1 MAVIQGIAESVRKR
15 GNTYIRTVYLRALI
29 GVIVLRGWVFL
40 DVMVSWYLNLKPL
53 RQDRITTIDVR
64 LRRRRGGP
72 VKLDDGSVVNPG
84 DLILEIHMNNGWFL
98 RNKDFMHLPGKIGW
112 EFLSAFSEDL
122 NYLAKQVSEGIF
134 ASEIKAI
141 HARTLLRQDQGS
153 QRLGFTVMDLPNTLW
168 RRLSQFYL
176 AGLRQAYYPE
186 RARRPI
192 AKAKPLVRKEIWMSK
207 RKLLQSYGPSAGG

>member
-64 LRRRRGGP
+64 LRRRLGGP

-98 RNKDFMHLPGKIGW
+98 RNKDIMHLPGKIGW

-122 NYLAKQVSEGIF
+122 KYLAKQLSDETF
-134 ASEIKAI
+134 APEIKAI
-141 HARTLLRQDQGS
+141 HGRTLLRQNQNW
-153 QRLGFTVMDLPNTLW
+153 LGNKN
-168 RRLSQFYL
+168 R
-176 AGLRQAYYPE
+176 
-186 RARRPI
+186 
-192 AKAKPLVRKEIWMSK
+192 
-207 RKLLQSYGPSAGG
+207 